1 MGANQFPVFGVDG
14 LEGDL
19 IGGGEPSAD
28 GLISLSS
35 LPHDVVLTQP
45 GVRVRNRCAEAERD
59 AAESDR
65 ILALLKPKLAQA
77 LAIEKRR
84 QAEVRLWTATVYSC
98 EAEVSRL
105 RNLVSRAAQS
115 MEHADSQ
122 SGTRQERLRAA
133 EARLAESRAELEAA
147 QEELA
152 TATAAAEA
160 LTEAE
165 V

>member
-1 MGANQFPVFGVDG
+1 
-14 LEGDL
+14 
-19 IGGGEPSAD
+19 
-28 GLISLSS
+28 

-45 GVRVRNRCAEAERD
+45 GVRVRDRCAEAE
-59 AAESDR
+59 AAERDSDR
-65 ILALLKPKLAQA
+65 ILAILKPKLAQA

-105 RNLVSRAAQS
+105 RTLVSRAAQS
-115 MEHADSQ
+115 MEHMDSQ

-133 EARLAESRAELEAA
+133 EARLSEAREELEAA
-147 QEELA
+147 TEELA

-160 LTEAE
+160 LTKAE